1 MSFSPSST
9 DRLLS
14 IYLALAQYPILSER
28 IRIRMR
34 NMLFE
39 RAIISPQAF
48 EIQVRELAVRSQ
60 EREGLQNPFE
70 DEPTESW
77 ELRLNR
83 IRNHYTDSMFSRH
96 LKFEDFEQ
104 IVEGVL
110 SERGINNQD
119 IMVAFNPELAPTELV
134 FQQAMTIE
142 HLPQEERAKNE
153 ARLRELKVVLIRN
166 LISDQLPY
174 INIAKEWF
182 TISDLAEIRRRK
194 IGLGRIG
201 GKAAGMLLALRVL
214 KEMAGNDLSQCLAS
228 AQSYFMGA
236 DLMYSF
242 MSLNNLTHWNDQKYK
257 TEEEMRAE
265 YPQIVADFEQGDI
278 IPELLEKLQGMLVD
292 VGKQPL
298 IVRSSSLLE
307 DNFGTAFAGKYES
320 VFLPNQ
326 GTLQQNLK
334 ALVRGIAR
342 IYASTLNPNAL
353 LYRRS
358 RGLQDYDERMAILI
372 QVVQGEQFGR
382 YYLPHAAG
390 VAFSRNLYR
399 WTPQIRRE
407 DGFVRLV
414 WGLGTRAV
422 DRVGNDFPRLI
433 ALSHPLLR
441 PSTEAKSIRRYSQ
454 QYVDLID
461 LEDNDLKTLPIQEVL
476 KSRYPPLRYLAQ
488 IDEDGYF
495 SAMRTNLIQGDPS
508 QLVLTFDELLRRTP
522 FAERMREILH
532 LLEQN
537 YRSPVDME
545 FTLHLTSDGGEPKLR
560 ITILQ
565 CRPQSHLLPTETGQ
579 VPIDLPKD
587 DIVFSTHFVVPQGY
601 LEKIDYVLFV
611 DPEKYYAL
619 QTIDQRRGVAR
630 AVGKVNAALEDE
642 AFISI
647 GPGRWGSSN
656 ADLGVPIDYGD
667 IYHAKALVELSGSGI
682 GGPDPEPSL
691 GTHFFQDLLEAQIY
705 PLAITLDD
713 PTSIFKHS
721 FFYQTPNRLH
731 EMIEIEEPL
740 SSCLRL
746 IKVTDFRPKS
756 FLRLVMNDEQSLAVA
771 YLVNHS

>member
-28 IRIRMR
+28 IRTRMR

-39 RAIISPQAF
+39 RGIISPQAF
-48 EIQVRELAVRSQ
+48 ELQVRELAVRSQ
-60 EREGLQNPFE
+60 EREGLQNPVE
-70 DEPTESW
+70 NEPAETW
-77 ELRLNR
+77 DLRISR
-83 IRNHYTDSMFSRH
+83 IRNQYTDLIFSRH
-96 LKFEDFEQ
+96 LKFEDFER
-104 IVEGVL
+104 IVESVL
-110 SERGINNQD
+110 SERGVNNQD

-153 ARLRELKVVLIRN
+153 ARLRELKVVLIRT

-174 INIAKEWF
+174 INIAKDWF

-214 KEMAGNDLSQCLAS
+214 KEMAGHDLHQCLAS
-228 AQSYFMGA
+228 APSYFVGS
-236 DLMYSF
+236 DVMYSF
-242 MSLNNLTHWNDQKYK
+242 MSINNLTHWNDQKYK

-265 YPQIVADFEQGDI
+265 YLQIVREYEQGEM
-278 IPELLEKLQGMLVD
+278 IPELLEKLQGVLVD

-326 GTLQQNLK
+326 GHLQQNLRE
-334 ALVRGIAR
+334 LVRGMAR
-342 IYASTLNPNAL
+342 VYASTLNPNAL

-372 QVVQGEQFGR
+372 QVVQGEKFGR

-399 WTPQIRRE
+399 WAPHIRRE

-461 LEDNDLKTLPIQEVL
+461 LEDNDLKTLPIQDVL

-488 IDEDGYF
+488 IDQDGYF
-495 SAMRTNLIQGDPS
+495 SAMRTNLLQGDTDR
-508 QLVLTFDELLRRTP
+508 LVLTFDELLRRTP
-522 FAERMREILH
+522 FADRMREILQ
-532 LLEQN
+532 LLEHN

-545 FTLHLTSDGGEPKLR
+545 FTLHLVIDNGEPKLR

-565 CRPQSHLLPTETGQ
+565 CRPQSHLLPTESAQ
-579 VPIDLPKD
+579 VPVDLPKE
-587 DIVFSTHFVVPQGY
+587 DIIFSTHFVVPQG
-601 LEKIDYVLFV
+601 LLDKIDYVLFV
-611 DPEKYYAL
+611 EPEKYFAL
-619 QTIDQRRGVAR
+619 HTLEQRRAAAR
-630 AVGKVNAALEDE
+630 IVGRVNSALKDE
-642 AFISI
+642 TFICI

-656 ADLGVPIDYGD
+656 TDLGVAIDYGD
-667 IYHAKALVELSGSGI
+667 IYNSGALVELSGQGF
-682 GGPDPEPSL
+682 GPDPEPSL

-705 PLAITLDD
+705 PLAVTLDD
-713 PTSIFKHS
+713 PANIFCRP
-721 FFYQTPNRLH
+721 FFYDTPNRISDW
-731 EMIEIEEPL
+731 IEVEEPL
-740 SSCLRL
+740 RSCMRL
-746 IKVTDFRPKS
+746 IKVSDFRPKNY
-756 FLRLVMNDEQSLAVA
+756 LRLVMNDEQSLAVA
-771 YLVNHS
+771 YLVAE